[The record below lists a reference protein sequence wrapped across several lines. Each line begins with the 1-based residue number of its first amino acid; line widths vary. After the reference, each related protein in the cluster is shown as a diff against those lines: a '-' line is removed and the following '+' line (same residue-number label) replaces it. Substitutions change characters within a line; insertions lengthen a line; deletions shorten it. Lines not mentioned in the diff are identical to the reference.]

1 MKSVGWVKS
10 VHKESSLG
18 IGLSDSIHAK
28 RKADGIGMR
37 CLLVL
42 TLLLFFVLPCSAQ
55 GPKELEGEARE
66 ALEIWRKVQEIEQK
80 WQKERQGLVEE
91 RDKLRLEIRVLRWQ
105 LEKLKSYNRNL
116 SEEVT
121 YLKQRLQEL
130 GRYRED
136 LEPFLFEILER
147 ISSLIERDPPFFIK
161 EQKARLNR
169 TKQVLGDPDL
179 SLTDKLRAVLELLKA
194 ELEYSRTVEAK
205 EGKISVGGMER
216 EGYLL
221 RLGRIGFYWL
231 SFDKEEAMGFDPQR
245 NQWVPLPGYEDELRK
260 FLEIAQRKRAAE
272 LIRLPLREMEK

>member
-1 MKSVGWVKS
+1 M
-10 VHKESSLG
+10 HKESSLG
-18 IGLSDSIHAK
+18 IGLSDSIHVK
-28 RKADGIGMR
+28 KKVDGIGMR
-37 CLLVL
+37 CLLAL

-66 ALEIWRKVQEIEQK
+66 ALEIWREVQEIEQK

-91 RDKLRLEIRVLRWQ
+91 RDKLRLEIQGLKWQ

-116 SEEVT
+116 SEEMT

-136 LEPFLFEILER
+136 LEPFLFEILGR
-147 ISSLIERDPPFFIK
+147 LSSLIEQDPPFFIN
-161 EQKARLNR
+161 EQRARLNR
-169 TKQVLGDPDL
+169 TKEVLGDPDL

-231 SFDKEEAMGFDPQR
+231 SFDKEEAMEFDPQR
-245 NQWVPLPGYEDELRK
+245 NQWTPLPGYEDELRK

-272 LIRLPLREMEK
+272 LIRLPLREVGK